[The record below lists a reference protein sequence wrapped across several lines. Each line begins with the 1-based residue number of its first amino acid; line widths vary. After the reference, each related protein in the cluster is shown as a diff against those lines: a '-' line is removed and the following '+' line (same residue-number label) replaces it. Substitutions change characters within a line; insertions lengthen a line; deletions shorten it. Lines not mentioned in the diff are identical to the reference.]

1 MENPHMWGAKQ
12 PTSTPKR
19 KKIEETKIIR
29 RTSHKTP
36 KHPQDSPKNP
46 GQISLKIP
54 KPSQEHHHHHLHLGL
69 LATHGATTS
78 DALLAEVAG
87 DEGWVKDSSSS

>member
-46 GQISLKIP
+46 GQNISKDP
-54 KPSQEHHHHHLHLGL
+54 QAKPGTPPPPPAPWTPRNAWSHHQ
-69 LATHGATTS
+69 
-78 DALLAEVAG
+78 
-87 DEGWVKDSSSS
+87 